1 MIDPNVID
9 AMLAAGCT
17 AEQIA
22 AVVKADAR
30 AEAERSAAKREAER
44 IRKREQRSRNKQAE
58 TMVASAV
65 SHGQTGTDRDSE
77 DNPPSPKERPQTPK
91 ETPPTTLKEK
101 TPKGVQK
108 KGSRLPADFEPDF
121 GFALSQGL
129 TRSQAQAEI
138 AKFRDYWA
146 AKSGQGATKQDWQ
159 ATWRNWVRTAAERL
173 LPRNRAGPGGKPS
186 PIDHFRNLASE
197 LNGQDRDDAGA
208 TGDRHDA
215 PGLPVRS
222 IEHHS

>member
-1 MIDPNVID
+1 MAVTS
-9 AMLAAGCT
+9 ATLRKLAALELSAQQMAGVL
-17 AEQIA
+17 EIL
-22 AVVKADAR
+22 ADQQ
-30 AEAERSAAKREAER
+30 EAEEAR
-44 IRKREQRSRNKQAE
+44 LASQRDRKARQRSGQSRD
-58 TMVASAV
+58 
-65 SHGQTGTDRDSE
+65 SHGTVTGRDC
-77 DNPPSPKERPQTPK
+77 DLPPPPKESPQTPK

-129 TRSQAQAEI
+129 TRSQAQAEF

-197 LNGQDRDDAGA
+197 LNGQDRDDAGP
-208 TGDRHDA
+208 TGHRDDA
-215 PGLPVRS
+215 PGIPVRA
-222 IEHHS
+222 IEHHG